1 MAGKAH
7 SERVYTF
14 VVDYGQNME
23 LPVYN
28 DEQPGCTYYYS
39 PLSVYNLGVVNHA
52 HVYDNGKIGKHMYAH
67 IYNEGEGK
75 KGANNVASLIVK
87 TLRQLNLLQEDSAGG
102 ELNIVFDNCSGQN
115 KNNTVLRL
123 AVWLQQVEYFKKVN
137 FIFLIV
143 GHTKNAADSL
153 FNSLKHE
160 YRKQNIYTMQGLY
173 DCLDASDAVTVV
185 PASSGDFLDYDIL
198 YQDLYR
204 NLAGKVKSNHIFSV
218 SDQNPTTV
226 IHLRE
231 SNLNEHPI
239 TLHATL
245 KKAKIFASAA
255 ELKAHSNLLLLP
267 MKCLGMN
274 PYKMVKLWKNYWPM
288 VPLNTMML
296 SCMQS
301 RMRG

>member
-1 MAGKAH
+1 MEAVFSTIAWGKTKIIQCYG
-7 SERVYTF
+7 SRYGCSRWSISKRSTF
-14 VVDYGQNME
+14 
-23 LPVYN
+23 
-28 DEQPGCTYYYS
+28 
-39 PLSVYNLGVVNHA
+39 
-52 HVYDNGKIGKHMYAH
+52 
-67 IYNEGEGK
+67 
-75 KGANNVASLIVK
+75 
-87 TLRQLNLLQEDSAGG
+87 
-102 ELNIVFDNCSGQN
+102 
-115 KNNTVLRL
+115 
-123 AVWLQQVEYFKKVN
+123 
-137 FIFLIV
+137 FLIV

-185 PASSGDFLDYDIL
+185 PASSRDFLDYDIL

-239 TLHATL
+239 TLHRTSK

-267 MKCLGMN
+267 IKCLGMN
-274 PYKMVKLWKNYWPM
+274 PYKMVELWKNYRPM
-288 VPLNTMML
+288 VPVEYQDDILYAKPDSEVMAKVKDEKAYRAETRVVL
-296 SCMQS
+296 KGKKYGATIETIEDLAFGDS
-301 RMRG
+301 GGGI